1 MDLQRFFVK
10 GKTYSADDPQLQ
22 QALEQVY
29 DTPERPR
36 CMCVRGGIEM
46 YIAKHRL
53 YVIKRMP
60 ETGPQHDPTCPSFE
74 HEPGLSGLGELMGE
88 SIIEHSPGSFELR
101 TRYALSRAPGRTMA
115 RAPSNAGD
123 VTTSKHL
130 LSLRATMHFLF
141 QFAGFNRWSP
151 AMEGKRNQGVLQKYL
166 MQAAESATTKGM
178 PLSER
183 LYVPEQFTEEDKAW
197 IARRRR
203 EKLAVLDSPEDDAFK
218 MALIVGEFKAH
229 EPSPSGRKLWI
240 KHMAD
245 APIFIAQRTWEKME
259 WTYATVLEGPNIDT
273 DQKPRIVVCA
283 LIYAKRERTYQVDAA
298 SFMLTTRTWIPIDGV
313 YELNLINTLVREKR
327 RFIKPLR
334 YDAKTPAVF
343 ANALLL
349 DAAEKPV
356 PLHVMSDRMGE
367 KEREA
372 KERVLEKA
380 GPATWVWHTGK
391 PMPALPVARPMP
403 KANAGTAPRI
413 THHQHHATP

>member
-1 MDLQRFFVK
+1 
-10 GKTYSADDPQLQ
+10 
-22 QALEQVY
+22 
-29 DTPERPR
+29 
-36 CMCVRGGIEM
+36 
-46 YIAKHRL
+46 
-53 YVIKRMP
+53 
-60 ETGPQHDPTCPSFE
+60 
-74 HEPGLSGLGELMGE
+74 
-88 SIIEHSPGSFELR
+88 
-101 TRYALSRAPGRTMA
+101 
-115 RAPSNAGD
+115 
-123 VTTSKHL
+123 
-130 LSLRATMHFLF
+130 MHFLF

-178 PLSER
+178 SLSER
-183 LYVPEQFTEEDKAW
+183 LYVPEQFNEEDKAG

-218 MALIVGEFKAH
+218 MALVVGEFKAH

-245 APIFIAQRTWEKME
+245 APLFIAQRTWEKME
-259 WTYATVLEGPNIDT
+259 WTYATVFEGPNIDT
-273 DQKPRIVVCA
+273 DQKPRVLVCA

-380 GPATWVWHTGK
+380 GPATCGLAHPANPCRRYPWLGLCRK
-391 PMPALPVARPMP
+391 PTPAPPHALPTTSTTRHPERKHRARHAAHDASLRDRAIRRGEAALFTSPPRVRRAGPLAARPP
-403 KANAGTAPRI
+403 GAGDTFPPRMHSLLI
-413 THHQHHATP
+413 SRLRAAASGCMIRRPGT